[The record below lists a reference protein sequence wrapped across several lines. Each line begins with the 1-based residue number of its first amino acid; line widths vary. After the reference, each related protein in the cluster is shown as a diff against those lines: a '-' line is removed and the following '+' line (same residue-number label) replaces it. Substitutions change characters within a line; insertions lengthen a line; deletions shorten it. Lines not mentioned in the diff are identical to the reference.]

1 MTTTLI
7 PAGLL
12 PEMLAIANKNRLNV
26 QAIFEAANIE
36 PDTIG
41 RPDRFIK
48 LEQLD
53 KLLEAAFVTANN
65 PYLGLVVGR
74 DNHHGKLDIL
84 GNLLASAET
93 LGEALQTLLD
103 YKNLLVPYLTFSFH
117 RGDQRA
123 RLDVVPNSKLQ
134 FAYSRPHAE
143 LVLSSVVAV
152 ARSLV
157 GSQLPLECVGF
168 MHEEPEDLTLYHEIF
183 GCPIEFGCET
193 NRIEFAVHLL
203 DSPLPSA
210 YPKYHQR
217 LRTLAD
223 ETLISIARAQGA
235 TGQVLS
241 ILEQRLG
248 EDETTIEA
256 VSACLNMTPR
266 TLQRRL
272 AQEQTTFAHLR
283 DDVRHQRACR
293 MLGDQRFDM
302 GYIAEQL
309 GFSDTANFYHAF
321 KRWEGCAPGEYR
333 RSHRAVS

>member
-1 MTTTLI
+1 MITTLI

-36 PDTIG
+36 PETIG
-41 RPDRFIK
+41 RADRYIK

-53 KLLEAAFVTANN
+53 RLLDAVFRTANN
-65 PYLGLVVGR
+65 PYLGLVVGS
-74 DNHHGKLDIL
+74 DNHHGKLDLL
-84 GNLLASAET
+84 GNLLASADT
-93 LGEALQTLLD
+93 LDAALQTLLD
-103 YKNLLVPYLTFSFH
+103 YKNLLVPYLSFSYH
-117 RGDQRA
+117 RGDQRV
-123 RLDVVPNSKLQ
+123 RFDVVPNSKLQ
-134 FAYSRPHAE
+134 FAHTRPHAE
-143 LVLSSVVAV
+143 LVISSIVAV

-157 GSQLPLECVGF
+157 GCELPLLCIGF
-168 MHEEPEDLTLYHEIF
+168 MHEQPNDLTLYHEIF
-183 GCPIEFGCET
+183 DCPIEFGCET
-193 NRIEFAVHLL
+193 NRIEVAVELL
-203 DSPLPSA
+203 GTPLPSA
-210 YPKYHQR
+210 YPQYHQR

-223 ETLISIARAQGA
+223 ETLRGIARAQGA
-235 TGQVLS
+235 AGQVLS

-256 VSACLNMTPR
+256 VSSCLNMTPR

-272 AQEQTTFAHLR
+272 AHEDTTFAHLR
-283 DDVRHQRACR
+283 DEVRHQRACK

-302 GYIAEQL
+302 GHIAEQL